1 VHGARLFAL
10 QVGMDFARRRAE
22 PQNSQTPAADQN
34 TDTKKPRI
42 SEAFSPNKRPDQ
54 EAFLRAVFAV
64 DAAFGALGAAAVLL
78 LRGRVTPCD
87 PR

>member
-1 VHGARLFAL
+1 
-10 QVGMDFARRRAE
+10 MDFARRRAE
-22 PQNSQTPAADQN
+22 AQMSHPPADDQN

-42 SEAFSPNKRPDQ
+42 SEAFSAIKRRDQ
-54 EAFLRAVFAV
+54 EAFLRAVFRA